1 MSCLHEAASLG
12 DADLLEDGLVKGAD
26 PNERDWDWGGRT
38 ALHIAASKGD
48 KDCVLLL
55 IHYEAEYESVLINA
69 MISLLGHQFSIH
81 LHTRLLGKIQYFR
94 GNFWCIYSW
103 LFIDNL

>member
-12 DADLLEDGLVKGAD
+12 DADLLEEGLARGVD

-38 ALHIAASKGD
+38 ALHIAAANGD

-55 IHYEAEYESVLINA
+55 LQYDAKYARSQSVKLFLCKVIYTTIVIFTHG
-69 MISLLGHQFSIH
+69 MGFSRY
-81 LHTRLLGKIQYFR
+81 L
-94 GNFWCIYSW
+94 
-103 LFIDNL
+103 

>member
-12 DADLLEDGLVKGAD
+12 DADLLEEGLVKGTD

-55 IHYEAEYESVLINA
+55 IQYEAEYES
-69 MISLLGHQFSIH
+69 LLM
-81 LHTRLLGKIQYFR
+81 L
-94 GNFWCIYSW
+94 
-103 LFIDNL
+103 

>member
-12 DADLLEDGLVKGAD
+12 DADLLEEGLVKGVD

-55 IHYEAEYESVLINA
+55 IHYEAEYES
-69 MISLLGHQFSIH
+69 LLMP
-81 LHTRLLGKIQYFR
+81 
-94 GNFWCIYSW
+94 
-103 LFIDNL
+103 